1 LNENTQVFQTP
12 SFQEQRPV
20 LPQFQT
26 NIGDQERN
34 RQEAERRRQ
43 QQEEQRLADERQRI
57 AEENE
62 RRRLQPAVVFAP
74 LPQGAPSQV
83 PRFDQQQFAGQFQ
96 QPRPQFQPPPQSR
109 VVPQEARPT
118 FASGQIDSFLSTLAI

>member
-34 RQEAERRRQ
+34 RQEA
-43 QQEEQRLADERQRI
+43 
-57 AEENE
+57 E